1 MICCSAA
8 QLCLTLCDSTDCSTP
23 GFPVLHH
30 LPCSKLMSIELVIFY
45 LNISTYLI
53 FNWALNDYPQERR
66 SDKESLNLWVCCKRC
81 CLCLNR
87 AAHWCKMPTVR
98 SSTALGRIW
107 GKEALCEL
115 ASSVESSQG
124 GSAVFLLPGV
134 VLSVPPFLSLDL
146 GTFSIKWRQLFLMC
160 FKDNLLKT
168 LLVLRFTTIHTTLIF
183 QATYL

>member
-1 MICCSAA
+1 MTIRRKDAQTRKVWIFGFAA
-8 QLCLTLCDSTDCSTP
+8 RDA
-23 GFPVLHH
+23 G
-30 LPCSKLMSIELVIFY
+30 
-45 LNISTYLI
+45 
-53 FNWALNDYPQERR
+53 
-66 SDKESLNLWVCCKRC
+66 
-81 CLCLNR
+81 LCLNR

-115 ASSVESSQG
+115 ASSVKSSQG

-134 VLSVPPFLSLDL
+134 VLSVSPFLSLDL
-146 GTFSIKWRQLFLMC
+146 GTFSIKWRRLFLMC

-183 QATYL
+183 QATLSLRKTRPHCKKVCIKCIVYINCCNSRMTLVRGLW